1 MLYKSSVSKLLLLSN
16 IIAATAFTTPHNRRC
31 SQSSA
36 VCNPLFQQSSDQET
50 TITASS
56 AVDVAD
62 DDDNSAINTGET
74 NTRQK
79 PLWMKC
85 INAVVPSKVT
95 ALNEAVAMV
104 ANVSREEANKLIEMG
119 AVWAKMDTLTDDDVM
134 DQYYGS
140 EYAANIQYADFPSG
154 WGAGNDGLGDQED
167 EEESLE
173 EYIERQMALRYRRIL
188 TPSTI
193 TPGTDIRVYPHPR
206 RFPSCYEFAD
216 ENRLLYEDTTFVVVD
231 KPPMLPTQPEP
242 SNYEEC
248 CPGCVNLLMGPFT
261 TIEGEQVARPLI
273 CHRVD
278 SCVGGCVVLSK
289 DGNGQKVFTDL
300 QRQRKIKKLYKAV
313 TTEPVPLGMHVHWM
327 WKALN
332 ARGQVGGTACQFV
345 SHIPPVSRKKAK
357 SWIRCVLEVVE
368 CTPITIDKN
377 AGHGYDPGDKQHY
390 QSTIRLVTG
399 RKHQVR
405 AQLASLGCP
414 LIRDTLY
421 EPIGG
426 LTLEKLEEEASEEI
440 MDEAMSK
447 VRVPTEP
454 IGLQA
459 HAILFA
465 GVKAKAGTP
474 WWGKGDVSIGVSSSN
489 TASAKVKSDPYA
501 NFKITASGMKYL
513 VTKEGDGAI
522 PKAGSTVKAHY
533 TGWLESFDSA
543 KKFDSSRTQGRPLIF
558 KCGTGQVIRGWD
570 ECFST
575 MKVGERR
582 KIILPA
588 RLGYGDRGA
597 GNVIPGGS
605 TLYFDVELLDTL

>member
-1 MLYKSSVSKLLLLSN
+1 MLCHQLTTKLLWFSSLT
-16 IIAATAFTTPHNRRC
+16 IAATAFTTPHNRRC
-31 SQSSA
+31 TRS
-36 VCNPLFQQSSDQET
+36 VCNPLFQQSTDEEAIATSPSTVDDADSAST
-50 TITASS
+50 TDAP
-56 AVDVAD
+56 
-62 DDDNSAINTGET
+62 T
-74 NTRQK
+74 NKRKK

-104 ANVSREEANKLIEMG
+104 ANVSREEANNLIEMG
-119 AVWAKMDTLTDDDVM
+119 AVWAKMELLTDDDVL

-140 EYAANIQYADFPSG
+140 DYSANIQYADFPSG
-154 WGAGNDGLGDQED
+154 WGSGNDGLNEQQEEE
-167 EEESLE
+167 EEESLDD
-173 EYIERQMALRYRRIL
+173 YIERQMSLRYRRIL

-216 ENRLLYEDTTFVVVD
+216 QNRLLYEDTTFVVVD

-261 TIEGEQVARPLI
+261 TIEGEPVQRPLI

-327 WKALN
+327 WKPLV

-345 SHIPPVSRKKAK
+345 SHIPPISRKKAK

-368 CTPITIDKN
+368 CKPISIDKN

-440 MDEAMSK
+440 MDVAMTK

-474 WWGKGDVSIGVSSSN
+474 WWGKGEAVTVAS
-489 TASAKVKSDPYA
+489 TAPKAAPAMDKTDPYA
-501 NFKITASGMKYL
+501 DYKTTASGMKYL
-513 VTKEGDGAI
+513 IIKEGDGPA
-522 PKAGSTVKAHY
+522 PSAGSTVKAHY
-533 TGWLESFDSA
+533 TGWLDGFDSP
-543 KKFDSSRTQGRPLIF
+543 KKFDSSRTQGRPLTF
-558 KCGTGQVIRGWD
+558 KVGTGQVIRGWD

-582 KIILPA
+582 KIILPS

-597 GNVIPGGS
+597 GNVIPGGA
-605 TLYFDVELLDTL
+605 TLYFDVELLDIF